1 MELDLPNPTHGFFT
15 RKLGIIPAGFAS
27 PVDEELAD
35 VLRIEDYL
43 IRDKEASFLLQ
54 MQGDSMIAHGICD
67 GDIIIFERGAD
78 MRIGDLVVIMMPD
91 GYRITFLSK
100 AHVDVEVVGPV
111 VSIVRKYK

>member
-1 MELDLPNPTHGFFT
+1 MRTVQKDEFVT

-27 PVDEELAD
+27 PVDEDLAD

-43 IRDKEASFLLQ
+43 IRDKDASFLLQ

-78 MRIGDLVVIMMPD
+78 VRVGDLVVMLTSD
-91 GYRITFLSK
+91 GYRIAFLERNIK
-100 AHVDVEVVGPV
+100 AEIVGLV